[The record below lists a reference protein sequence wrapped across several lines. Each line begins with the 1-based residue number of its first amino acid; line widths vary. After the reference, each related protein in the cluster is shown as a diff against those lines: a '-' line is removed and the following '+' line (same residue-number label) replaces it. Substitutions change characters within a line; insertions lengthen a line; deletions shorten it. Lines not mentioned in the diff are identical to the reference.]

1 VKSIVSVVQV
11 VLADDHPIFL
21 SGLRAVLDAVPDI
34 RVVAEAGDGEAALA
48 QIRSHRPDLAVL
60 DLDMPKRDGFEVLR
74 ELDASGMDVPVVFL
88 TMHRTERL
96 VSRAFDAGVKGFVI
110 KDAASNEIVDCI
122 RAVHAGRQYVSPQL
136 SAWLESRQQR
146 AEALARQN
154 PGLSGLTKTERL
166 VLEMIG
172 DQHSSK
178 AIAEALFISVRTVDR
193 HRANISAKLELRGVN
208 ALTKFAIAWRS
219 SQ

>member
-1 VKSIVSVVQV
+1 MSTVIRV

-21 SGLRAVLDAVPDI
+21 NGLRAVLDSVPGI
-34 RVVAEAGDGEAALA
+34 RVIADAADGEAALA
-48 QIRSHRPDLAVL
+48 QIRTHRPDVAVL
-60 DLDMPKRDGFEVLR
+60 DLDMPKRDGFDVLA
-74 ELDASGMDVPVVFL
+74 ELEAGDVDVPVVFL

-122 RAVHAGRQYVSPQL
+122 RSVHAGKPYVSPQL
-136 SAWLESRQQR
+136 STWLEGRQQR
-146 AEALARQN
+146 ASEIARQN
-154 PGLSGLTKTERL
+154 PGLSGLTKAERT

-178 AIAEALFISVRTVDR
+178 AIAEKLFISVRTVDR
-193 HRANISAKLELRGVN
+193 HRANIAAKLELRGVN